1 MTHTGYSISI
11 DSLLFQSTL
20 PQGEWQNFHVRFLR
34 SCLFQSTLPQ
44 GEWLS
49 RILRISAHMIFQSTL
64 PQGEWHV
71 PDWAV
76 KAFKED
82 FNPHSRKGS
91 DRYPLGISL
100 KLSFISIHTPARG
113 VTLYSINP
121 VHHLSLF
128 QSTLPQGEWLPGNV
142 IYSGGFNFNPHSR
155 KGSDSGNFL
164 NMSKIFYFNPHSRKG
179 SDFGIT
185 VIAITKIIS
194 IHTPARGV
202 TSDFWNKF
210 RPQTGFQS
218 TLPQGEW
225 RDTATPNQNSK
236 IFQSTLPQGEW
247 HW

>member
-1 MTHTGYSISI
+1 M
-11 DSLLFQSTL
+11 
-20 PQGEWQNFHVRFLR
+20 
-34 SCLFQSTLPQ
+34 
-44 GEWLS
+44 
-49 RILRISAHMIFQSTL
+49 
-64 PQGEWHV
+64 
-71 PDWAV
+71 
-76 KAFKED
+76 
-82 FNPHSRKGS
+82 
-91 DRYPLGISL
+91 
-100 KLSFISIHTPARG
+100 
-113 VTLYSINP
+113 TLYSINP

-202 TSDFWNKF
+202 TIKKG
-210 RPQTGFQS
+210 TIKMCKAFQS

-225 RDTATPNQNSK
+225 RQTFGTSSDRKLDFNPHSRKGSDETLRHQTKTQKYFNPHSRKGSDTGSEQPCMDYGNFNPHSRKGSDVTGRA
-236 IFQSTLPQGEW
+236 IYGL
-247 HW
+247 